1 MELRLQGDA
10 RAVSVTTRN
19 EQDAQRYARKLLHR
33 MSESLAFA
41 FLCEAAA
48 EAREQGNSLPAHTAW
63 RFYEEIESPVIGSES
78 DAARKGV
85 LEVLV
90 EGTPQATEK

>member
-1 MELRLQGDA
+1 
-10 RAVSVTTRN
+10 
-19 EQDAQRYARKLLHR
+19 
-33 MSESLAFA
+33 MSQSLAFA

-48 EAREQGNSLPAHTAW
+48 EARERGNPLHAHSAW

-85 LEVLV
+85 LQLLLE
-90 EGTPQATEK
+90 ETAQATEK